1 MIDAGFRAEFATGYL
16 QREIILHQCDVS
28 NGIDESVH
36 NSATKGFAVGRLVK
50 VTKDSN
56 GKYTIT
62 EIGKDDSTDYDLS
75 AVLDSFIGLDG
86 ISLSIGVD
94 DDVPAVTEE

>member
-1 MIDAGFRAEFATGYL
+1 MAKI
-16 QREIILHQCDVS
+16 
-28 NGIDESVH
+28 
-36 NSATKGFAVGRLVK
+36 TKKYAFSKGTITFE
-50 VTKDSN
+50 N

-62 EIGKDDSTDYDLS
+62 EITKDDSTDYDLS
-75 AVLDSFIGLDG
+75 AVLDSFIGQEG

>member
-1 MIDAGFRAEFATGYL
+1 MAKITKKYSFSKAEITF
-16 QREIILHQCDVS
+16 E
-28 NGIDESVH
+28 
-36 NSATKGFAVGRLVK
+36 
-50 VTKDSN
+50 N

-75 AVLDSFIGLDG
+75 AVLDSFVALSG

-94 DDVPAVTEE
+94 DEVPEMT

>member
-1 MIDAGFRAEFATGYL
+1 MAKKSTKVAFSKATITF
-16 QREIILHQCDVS
+16 E
-28 NGIDESVH
+28 
-36 NSATKGFAVGRLVK
+36 
-50 VTKDSN
+50 N

-62 EIGKDDSTDYDLS
+62 EITKDDSTDYNLS
-75 AVLDSFIGLDG
+75 AVLDSFVGLEG

>member
-1 MIDAGFRAEFATGYL
+1 MAKKI
-16 QREIILHQCDVS
+16 
-28 NGIDESVH
+28 
-36 NSATKGFAVGRLVK
+36 TKVAFSKA
-50 VTKDSN
+50 SISFEN

>member
-1 MIDAGFRAEFATGYL
+1 MAKK
-16 QREIILHQCDVS
+16 S
-28 NGIDESVH
+28 
-36 NSATKGFAVGRLVK
+36 TKVAFSKASISFE
-50 VTKDSN
+50 D

-62 EIGKDDSTDYDLS
+62 EITKDDSADYDLS
-75 AVLDSFIGLDG
+75 AVLDSFVGLEG

>member
-1 MIDAGFRAEFATGYL
+1 MAKKSTKVAFSKATITF
-16 QREIILHQCDVS
+16 E
-28 NGIDESVH
+28 
-36 NSATKGFAVGRLVK
+36 
-50 VTKDSN
+50 N

-62 EIGKDDSTDYDLS
+62 EINKDDSTDYDLS
-75 AVLDSFIGLDG
+75 AVLDSFVGLEG

>member
-1 MIDAGFRAEFATGYL
+1 MAKKITKVAFSKATITF
-16 QREIILHQCDVS
+16 E
-28 NGIDESVH
+28 
-36 NSATKGFAVGRLVK
+36 
-50 VTKDSN
+50 N

>member
-1 MIDAGFRAEFATGYL
+1 MAKKSTKVAFSKATITF
-16 QREIILHQCDVS
+16 E
-28 NGIDESVH
+28 
-36 NSATKGFAVGRLVK
+36 
-50 VTKDSN
+50 N

-62 EIGKDDSTDYDLS
+62 EITKDDNTDYDLS
-75 AVLDSFIGLDG
+75 AVLDSFIGQEG

>member
-1 MIDAGFRAEFATGYL
+1 MAKK
-16 QREIILHQCDVS
+16 S
-28 NGIDESVH
+28 
-36 NSATKGFAVGRLVK
+36 TKVAFSKASISFE
-50 VTKDSN
+50 D

-62 EIGKDDSTDYDLS
+62 EITKDDSTDYDLS
-75 AVLDSFIGLDG
+75 AVLDSFIGQEG

>member
-1 MIDAGFRAEFATGYL
+1 MAKKSTKVAFSKATITF
-16 QREIILHQCDVS
+16 E
-28 NGIDESVH
+28 
-36 NSATKGFAVGRLVK
+36 
-50 VTKDSN
+50 N

-86 ISLSIGVD
+86 VSLSIGVD
-94 DDVPAVTEE
+94 DDVPEMTE

>member
-1 MIDAGFRAEFATGYL
+1 MAKKSTKVAFSKATITF
-16 QREIILHQCDVS
+16 E
-28 NGIDESVH
+28 
-36 NSATKGFAVGRLVK
+36 
-50 VTKDSN
+50 N

-62 EIGKDDSTDYDLS
+62 EITKDDSTDYNLS
-75 AVLDSFIGLDG
+75 AVLDSFIGQEG

>member
-1 MIDAGFRAEFATGYL
+1 MAKI
-16 QREIILHQCDVS
+16 
-28 NGIDESVH
+28 
-36 NSATKGFAVGRLVK
+36 TKKYAFSKGTITFE
-50 VTKDSN
+50 N

-86 ISLSIGVD
+86 VSLSIGVD
-94 DDVPAVTEE
+94 DEVPVISEE

>member
-1 MIDAGFRAEFATGYL
+1 MAKK
-16 QREIILHQCDVS
+16 S
-28 NGIDESVH
+28 
-36 NSATKGFAVGRLVK
+36 TKVAFSKASISFE
-50 VTKDSN
+50 D

-62 EIGKDDSTDYDLS
+62 EITKDDSTDYDLS

-94 DDVPAVTEE
+94 DDVPAVMEE

>member
-1 MIDAGFRAEFATGYL
+1 MAKKSTKVAFSKATITF
-16 QREIILHQCDVS
+16 E
-28 NGIDESVH
+28 
-36 NSATKGFAVGRLVK
+36 
-50 VTKDSN
+50 N

-62 EIGKDDSTDYDLS
+62 EITKDDSTDYDLS
-75 AVLDSFIGLDG
+75 AVLDNFIGQEG